1 MSGPPDIPLQEAQHE
16 GEAAC
21 SRSRRASQR
30 IDGLAARLLRRHGG
44 PGHGVDDNG
53 RRPAALREFIAA
65 TPDEP
70 HDAAD
75 AFARLR
81 WGGLFLFASP
91 SKNEVADVARASA
104 NAGFAL
110 EAGPTFAHRRIA
122 GLPVPFLEPRTHYLL
137 ARKVLLLPPGQT
149 TERFTYDVQLVH
161 YPQASS
167 GLIVRKQV
175 PTREEVIERLR
186 KKFPDVAADVINRR
200 ARKFTEKVFP
210 TFLTREGA
218 ILKMLEKRLPEPYSR
233 RIPHVIEMEKDTRGL
248 VCRLWMNWL
257 RNAGA
262 SMTQLEFCRQS
273 ADLLRVIHDEGR
285 VIHLDLRL
293 DNFVITE
300 DGVGFVDFGSA
311 VRDDENVYQNPLL
324 GSLFA
329 ELMRTSQIQRMLSQM
344 TLSGHVT
351 SEIIRRSQ
359 QKVDKA
365 IDFFY
370 LAVQFNSPHAN
381 PELVDLIDYDPQSP
395 QAKAILRLTAEIL
408 RPADPARPVFRSAA
422 DILQGIERLQHHFK
436 PQP

>member
-21 SRSRRASQR
+21 SRGRRASQR
-30 IDGLAARLLRRHGG
+30 IDGLAARLLRRYGG
-44 PGHGVDDNG
+44 PGHGVDDDG

-65 TPDEP
+65 TPDDP

-75 AFARLR
+75 VFANLR

-175 PTREEVIERLR
+175 PTQEEVIERLR

-200 ARKFTEKVFP
+200 AHKFTEKVFP

-257 RNAGA
+257 RNGGGR
-262 SMTQLEFCRQS
+262 MTQLEFCRQS
-273 ADLLRVIHDEGR
+273 ADLLRVIHDQGH

-311 VRDDENVYQNPLL
+311 VRDDENVHQNPLL

-422 DILQGIERLQHHFK
+422 DILQGIERLQHHFGR
-436 PQP
+436 QP